1 MGLFSRRKEQRAEAV
16 QFEDGLLKALLGE
29 ETVTKEMALA
39 VPAVAGG
46 IDLIAGVVAGTPVKL
61 YRDENGKAVEVRDDP
76 RLRLLND
83 ETGDTLNANEFWRAM
98 VRDYY
103 TGKGGYAFINRRQG
117 KILSLHYVDEA
128 CISILRNNDPIFKD
142 FDICVDGASY
152 KPFQFLKILRAT
164 KDGMEGTPITQE
176 SAKLIEVAYQTLCFE
191 LYLVRKGGNKKGFL
205 KSAKKLDQQSM
216 DALRE
221 SFRKLYGNG
230 TNSDNVVVLNDGIDF
245 KESSA
250 SSVEMQLN
258 ENKITNADEFSKLF
272 HISPDVMSGKPE
284 SVEGLA
290 KMAAIPLM
298 TTIQCA
304 LNRDFLLESEK
315 GTYYWAF
322 DTKEL
327 LKGSRKER
335 YEAYRMALDAN
346 FMGIDEVRYEEDLPP
361 LGLTWIKLG
370 LNDVLYDP
378 KTKLIY
384 TPNTNQTSQMGEK
397 PLQTAP
403 GGGTM
408 DEPDEQRAGNP
419 YHDARGRFTSG
430 PSSGMRGGGS
440 SSSGKKTKYAPSK
453 RRNPGGITLKSKAE
467 YAMLCGTFYTRYPNA
482 KAGEVQ
488 QIWNAK
494 YEYVVEADGNGSLI
508 IHSRKKL

>member
-1 MGLFSRRKEQRAEAV
+1 MGIFSRHREQRAETV
-16 QFEDGLLKALLGE
+16 QFEDGLLSALLGE
-29 ETVTKEMALA
+29 SAVTKEMALQ
-39 VPAVAGG
+39 VPSVAGG

-61 YRDENGKAVEVRDDP
+61 YKDEGGKAVEVRDDP

-103 TGKGGYAFINRRQG
+103 TGKGGYAYINSRRG
-117 KILSLHYVDEA
+117 KILSLHYVDETR
-128 CISILRNNDPIFKD
+128 ISIMRNEDPIFKD
-142 FDICVDGASY
+142 FDICVDGTPY
-152 KPFQFLKILRAT
+152 KPFHFLKILRAT

-191 LYLVRKGGNKKGFL
+191 LYLVKKGGNKKGFL
-205 KSAKKLDQQSM
+205 KAKQKLDKAAM
-216 DALRE
+216 DELKTA
-221 SFRKLYGNG
+221 FRKLYGNG
-230 TNSDNVVVLNDGIDF
+230 TNSDNVVVLNNGIDF
-245 KESSA
+245 QESSA

-272 HISPDVMSGKPE
+272 HISPDVMSGKPD

-397 PLQTAP
+397 PLQTTP
-403 GGGTM
+403 EGGTIA
-408 DEPDEQRAGNP
+408 ETDEQRAGNP
-419 YHDARGRFTSG
+419 YHDARGRFTFG
-430 PSSGMRGGGS
+430 PSSGRGGGS
-440 SSSGKKTKYAPSK
+440 SGGPFGKTKYAPSP
-453 RRNPGGITLKSKAE
+453 RRNGGITVNPKT
-467 YAMLCGTFYTRYPNA
+467 YARLCGVLNTRYPGLQ
-482 KAGEVQ
+482 AGDIR
-488 QIWNAK
+488 QIRDAGYRYAVK
-494 YEYVVEADGNGSLI
+494 ADGYGGMEIL
-508 IHSRKKL
+508 SRKKL